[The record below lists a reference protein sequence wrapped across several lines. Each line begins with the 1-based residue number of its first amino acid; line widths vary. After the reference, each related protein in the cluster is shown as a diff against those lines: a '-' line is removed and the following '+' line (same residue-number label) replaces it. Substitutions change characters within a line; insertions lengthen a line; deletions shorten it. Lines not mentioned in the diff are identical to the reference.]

1 MPVSNVPEGRV
12 RSNQKLTTIVLQLNR
27 PMRFPTRAISPKA
40 DRVKDRHLDVESA
53 RKDLSDTHQIDFIS
67 ISR

>member
-1 MPVSNVPEGRV
+1 M
-12 RSNQKLTTIVLQLNR
+12 
-27 PMRFPTRAISPKA
+27 SPKA

-53 RKDLSDTHQIDFIS
+53 QKDLSDAHQIDFIS